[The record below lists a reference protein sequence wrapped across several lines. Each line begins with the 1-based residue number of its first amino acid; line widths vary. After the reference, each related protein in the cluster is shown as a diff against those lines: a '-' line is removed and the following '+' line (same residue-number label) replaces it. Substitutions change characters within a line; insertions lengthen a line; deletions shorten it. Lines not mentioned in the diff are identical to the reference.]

1 MSQLQTNSIVP
12 VGGIPAGASGG
23 GIIQIVSTTKTDT
36 FTTSSTSF
44 TDVTGMSVS
53 ITPRSSSNKILV
65 SLNLCF
71 IGNNSTNAYVSLV
84 RGATTIAVGD
94 AAGSRVRFTLS
105 DYQGSAASNQSP
117 VGSIVFLDSPSTT
130 SATTY
135 KVQMRTQGAGTVFVN
150 RSPTDS
156 DSAAAGRGISIITV
170 MEVSG

>member
-1 MSQLQTNSIVP
+1 MSQLRTNSIVP

-23 GIIQIVSTTKTDT
+23 GIVQCVTTTKTDT

-53 ITPRSSSNKILV
+53 ITPRSSSNKVLV
-65 SLNLCF
+65 SLTMCF
-71 IGNNSTNAYVSLV
+71 IGNNSTNAYVRLV
-84 RGATTIAVGD
+84 RDATTIAVGD
-94 AAGSRVRFTLS
+94 AVGSRVQFTMS

-117 VGSIVFLDSPSTT
+117 SGSIVFLDSPSTT

-135 KVQMRTQGAGTVFVN
+135 KVQMRTQGAGTVYVN
-150 RSPTDS
+150 RSPTDA
-156 DSAAAGRGISIITV
+156 DNADAGRGISVITV